1 MFYDLANSKGIK
13 TGPTRQVIP
22 PFPTTTAYAPTI
34 AIISAIETSVATTGV
49 DKLVNVTTSLSAMDP
64 PISPISTNNGRDEDQ
79 PFILKDNSS
88 K

>member
-13 TGPTRQVIP
+13 TGPTLQFIP

-34 AIISAIETSVATTGV
+34 SIISAIETTVAAPGV

-64 PISPISTNNGRDEDQ
+64 SISPISTKSGRDEDQ
-79 PFILKDNSS
+79 PFILKDNSF

>member
-22 PFPTTTAYAPTI
+22 PFPTTTTYAPTI
-34 AIISAIETSVATTGV
+34 AMLRG